1 MTRRRP
7 PGASWCLAAALA
19 ALRADGG
26 WALAQALSQEPLES
40 APAKDPFVD
49 SRRQVM
55 ENVGDV
61 EYISYFS
68 VGGQTVAGVF
78 DTGSFELVVFSSAC
92 KTCGV
97 AGKYDPSQS
106 ASHKNG
112 SLNTMQSYGSG
123 DTYSQEATDMVAIGP
138 FEKRRQ
144 MFWEVV
150 DARMP
155 RLRTTRFQAVI
166 GVGPPE
172 APAADAWA
180 DAKRALESV
189 QRYFK
194 EDQSPPAE
202 ARTSAREMVKGALEL
217 SASPTVLDNFEVK
230 TFSIC
235 MGAHP
240 GSDGYFIWHDTV
252 HTRKPGLFM
261 RVPIVGDHS
270 WSATLKNVRLSRL
283 EARGGFNSTTLGCDS
298 EEGCTVLIDSGTSLI
313 AAPGTV
319 IKQIQDII
327 DHLDGDCT
335 DMTSF
340 PTLEFDLGGN
350 RLSLPPDAYM
360 AAVVGTV
367 PEYLERTVALGSLGG
382 ARPFQRRPLGA
393 RAVIP
398 RNLSVTAPVGDLA
411 DEGAAASQC
420 KMLLM
425 ESYMESDSGGPIW
438 IFGFPFFRKY
448 YSTFDVGEDSS
459 SRALYLAEASDDC
472 RPAETSSLARSLPH
486 LRRIDISKLAATP
499 LRVGHSKVR
508 RI

>member
-1 MTRRRP
+1 MIWRCL
-7 PGASWCLAAALA
+7 PGTSRCLAAALA
-19 ALRADGG
+19 ALCAGGG
-26 WALAQALSQEPLES
+26 WALTQ
-40 APAKDPFVD
+40 APARDAFADV
-49 SRRQVM
+49 RRQVM
-55 ENVGDV
+55 ENMGDV

-68 VGGQTVAGVF
+68 VGEQTIAGLF
-78 DTGSFELVVFSSAC
+78 DTGSFELVIFSSAC
-92 KTCGV
+92 TTCGV
-97 AGKYDPSQS
+97 AGKYDPAQS

-112 SLNTMQSYGSG
+112 TLNTMQTYGSG

-138 FEKRRQ
+138 FEKRKQ
-144 MFWEVV
+144 MFWEVTE
-150 DARMP
+150 ARMP
-155 RLRTTRFQAVI
+155 RLRTSRFQAVI

-180 DAKRALESV
+180 DARRAIDSV
-189 QRYFK
+189 QRYFR
-194 EDQSPPAE
+194 EEQSPPAE
-202 ARTSAREMVKGALEL
+202 ARASAKEMVKGALEL
-217 SASPTVLDNFEVK
+217 SESPTLLDNFGVR

-240 GSDGYFIWHDTV
+240 GSDGYFIWHDKI
-252 HTRKPGLFM
+252 HTQKPSLFM

-283 EARGGFNSTTLGCDS
+283 EARGGLNSTSLGCDS
-298 EEGCTVLIDSGTSLI
+298 EEGCSVLIDSGTSLI
-313 AAPGTV
+313 AAPGNV

-327 DHLDGDCT
+327 DHVDGDCT

-350 RLSLPPDAYM
+350 KLSLPPDAYM

-367 PEYLERTVALGSLGG
+367 PQYLERTVALGSVGG

-393 RAVIP
+393 REVIL
-398 RNLSVTAPVGDLA
+398 RNLSVTAPVSDLA
-411 DEGAAASQC
+411 DDGAAASQC

-486 LRRIDISKLAATP
+486 LRRIDISKLAATTV
-499 LRVGHSKVR
+499 RVGHSKVR